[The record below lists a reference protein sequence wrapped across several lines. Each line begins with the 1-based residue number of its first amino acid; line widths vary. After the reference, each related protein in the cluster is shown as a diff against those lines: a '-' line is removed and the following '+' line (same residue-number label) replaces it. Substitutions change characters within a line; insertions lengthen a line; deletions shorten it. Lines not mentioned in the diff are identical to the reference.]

1 MKAIIIEDSRL
12 AREGL
17 KKLLLAHP
25 DIKVEGE
32 ARDAEE
38 GEALI
43 DELKPEL
50 VFLDINM
57 PGKDGFE
64 LLDKLKDSPRVIFT
78 TAYSEYA
85 IRSFDF
91 NTVDYL
97 LKPISPE
104 RLEKA
109 ILKLQSETVSQDSH
123 DDVQR
128 LEENSQIFVKD
139 GDQSWLIELSKIR
152 RFECVGNYTR
162 LFFDD
167 QRPFIYKSLIKI
179 EQRLPESQFFRANRQ
194 QIVNLKFVHAVE
206 DSASGNYLLKLT
218 DGSDVQVS
226 RNHSA
231 RLKSLFSL

>member
-1 MKAIIIEDSRL
+1 MKAIIVEDSRL

-17 KKLLLAHP
+17 KKMLLAHP
-25 DIKVEGE
+25 NIEIIAE
-32 ARDAEE
+32 APDADT

-43 DELKPEL
+43 TELNPDL

-64 LLDKLKDSPRVIFT
+64 LLDKLKISPKVIFT

-104 RLEKA
+104 RLAKA
-109 ILKLQSETVSQDSH
+109 LTKLTEEQD
-123 DDVQR
+123 
-128 LEENSQIFVKD
+128 EENSTQKLDEHSQIFIKD
-139 GDQSWLIELSKIR
+139 GDNTFLVELSKIR

-162 LFFDD
+162 LFFDEEK
-167 QRPFIYKSLIKI
+167 PFIYKSLVKI
-179 EQRLPESQFFRANRQ
+179 ENRLPEATFFRANRQ
-194 QIVNLKFVHAVE
+194 QIVNLKFVKSLE
-206 DSASGNYLLKLT
+206 DTVAGNYVLNLN
-218 DGSDVQVS
+218 DGTVVKVS
-226 RNHSA
+226 RNQSS
-231 RLKSLFSL
+231 RLKTLFSL

>member
-17 KKLLLAHP
+17 KKMLQAHP
-25 DIKVEGE
+25 SIAVVGE
-32 ARDAEE
+32 APDAEE

-43 DELKPEL
+43 SELRPDL

-57 PGKDGFE
+57 PGKNGFE
-64 LLDKLKDSPRVIFT
+64 LLDNLKHCPRVIFT

-97 LKPISPE
+97 LKPINPE
-104 RLEKA
+104 RLA
-109 ILKLQSETVSQDSH
+109 RALDKLEAENN
-123 DDVQR
+123 
-128 LEENSQIFVKD
+128 LEEVQHKLEESSQIFVKD
-139 GDQSWLIELSKIR
+139 GERSWLVELGKIR
-152 RFECVGNYTR
+152 RFECIGNYTR

-167 QRPFIYKSLIKI
+167 ERPFIYKSLAKI
-179 EQRLPESQFFRANRQ
+179 EKRLPEAAFFRANRQ
-194 QIVNLKFVHAVE
+194 QIVNLKYVQSME
-206 DSASGNYLLKLT
+206 DTETGTYVLKLS
-218 DGSDVQVS
+218 DGTHVKVS

>member
-1 MKAIIIEDSRL
+1 MKAVIVEDSRL

-17 KKLLLAHP
+17 KKLIAVHP
-25 DIKVEGE
+25 EIEIQGE

-43 DELKPEL
+43 EKIKPDL

-64 LLDKLKDSPRVIFT
+64 MLDRLKNCPKVIFT

-104 RLEKA
+104 RLQQAIEKLHA
-109 ILKLQSETVSQDSH
+109 NEARDADENEH
-123 DDVQR
+123 R

-139 GDQSWLIELSKIR
+139 GEQSWLVELSKIR

-162 LFFDD
+162 LYFDD
-167 QRPFIYKSLIKI
+167 EKPFIYKSLIKI
-179 EQRLPESQFFRANRQ
+179 ENRLPDRSFFRANRQ
-194 QIVNLKFVHAVE
+194 QIVNLKFVE
-206 DSASGNYLLKLT
+206 SLEESPSGSYLLKLK
-218 DGSDVQVS
+218 DGVQVKVS

-231 RLKSLFSL
+231 RLKTLFSL

>member
-1 MKAIIIEDSRL
+1 MKAIIVEDSRL

-25 DIKVEGE
+25 AIEVVGE
-32 ARDAEE
+32 AQDAD
-38 GEALI
+38 EAETMI
-43 DELKPEL
+43 EELKPEL
-50 VFLDINM
+50 VFLDIHM
-57 PGKDGFE
+57 PGKNGFD

-104 RLEKA
+104 RLSKA
-109 ILKLQSETVSQDSH
+109 LAKLEVEEEPEEAEH
-123 DDVQR
+123 K
-128 LEENSQIFVKD
+128 LENGSQIFIKD
-139 GDQSWLIELSKIR
+139 GDRSWLVELSKVR
-152 RFECVGNYTR
+152 RFECIGNYTR
-162 LFFDD
+162 VFFDEEK
-167 QRPFIYKSLIKI
+167 PFIYKSLVKI
-179 EQRLPESQFFRANRQ
+179 EKRLPENTFFRANRQ
-194 QIVNLKFVHAVE
+194 QIVNLKFVQAME
-206 DSASGNYLLKLT
+206 DSDTGTYALQLS
-218 DGSDVQVS
+218 DGTRVKVS